1 MSFFNHEKIDS
12 FCALTNIKIIL
23 ASSKVESS
31 CCRVC
36 LLQQPEL
43 FHRLQEAWRRYH
55 QSLDAKPED
64 LKDYF
69 VRDRREMPADEEG
82 DTDGKASSWRNL
94 RSLAICW

>member
-1 MSFFNHEKIDS
+1 MRKSCIVLITDS
-12 FCALTNIKIIL
+12 FCALTNIQIIL

-31 CCRVC
+31 CCRVF

-55 QSLDAKPED
+55 QSLDVKPED

-69 VRDRREMPADEEG
+69 VRDRREMPADSELVCCFEMG
-82 DTDGKASSWRNL
+82 
-94 RSLAICW
+94 